1 MDTLYD
7 YAWLIPVF
15 PLAGAMLVG
24 LGLISLNKFT
34 NGLRELNAVLIIS
47 LIGAAMVM
55 SFAIL
60 TSQFQ
65 GHPTYIRSFEWA
77 SAGNF
82 HLNMGYTID
91 HLTSL
96 MLVIVTTVAMLVMIY
111 THGYMSHDP
120 GYVRF
125 YAYLSL
131 FSSSMLGL
139 IISPNLVQVYIF
151 WELVGMCSYLLIGF
165 WYDRKGAAEECSEF
179 TGQLVVLT
187 FKSWATGSKNWLH
200 RVLSVAV

>member
-1 MDTLYD
+1 MEPLYD

-47 LIGAAMVM
+47 TIGAAMVM
-55 SFAIL
+55 SFALLI
-60 TSQFQ
+60 SQFQ
-65 GHPTYIRSFEWA
+65 GHPTYAQSFEWA

-96 MLVIVTTVAMLVMIY
+96 MLVIVTTVALLVMIY
-111 THGYMSHDP
+111 THGYMSHDKS
-120 GYVRF
+120 YVRF

-139 IISPNLVQVYIF
+139 VISILCEMPAKRTIDIVFDGLPDIEELKMRAREAAVDGAFVRVPFGTATLPIIKSA
-151 WELVGMCSYLLIGF
+151 S
-165 WYDRKGAAEECSEF
+165 
-179 TGQLVVLT
+179 VV
-187 FKSWATGSKNWLH
+187 K
-200 RVLSVAV
+200 